1 MIYRLTKSIFRAKW
15 QYFGMGLTLAILTLD
30 NECIYMLDFQAF
42 GSAFKQET
50 TGNRQSNPG

>member
-15 QYFGMGLTLAILTLD
+15 QYLMGLTLLILTLD
-30 NECIYMLDFQAF
+30 NKCIHMLDFQAF
-42 GSAFKQET
+42 GSALKQET